1 MPFFPPLQTFLQL
14 ASLEEGNRSTTW
26 NASGMKVMKW
36 DDFVFNFLIDW
47 FWKSLA
53 KNSTMSMERLD
64 CDIFKFAT

>member
-1 MPFFPPLQTFLQL
+1 LQTFFQL
-14 ASLEEGNRSTTW
+14 ASLEVRNRPTTW

-36 DDFVFNFLIDW
+36 DDFVFIFLIDW

-53 KNSTMSMERLD
+53 KNPTMSMEKLD